1 MQKVARLA
9 ELQWLA
15 TARPEQLP
23 PPGDWWNVLLALAG
37 RGFGKTRMGAE
48 WVRQKA
54 WVNPGCRIAVVSP
67 TAGDVRKVCVEG
79 ESGMLSV
86 IPEAL
91 IENYNRSMGEIR
103 LVNGSLISTVS
114 AQEPG
119 RLRGP
124 QFHYAWADELAA
136 WDYPESWDQLNF
148 TLRLGQRPQVLVTT
162 TPRPVP
168 MVKDLLLRSDV
179 CIQRGRSYDNAAN
192 LAPAA
197 LAHLEATYGGTRLG
211 RQELEGELLEDVEGA
226 LWTRSQVEDCY
237 LPEAPSRLK
246 RIVVGVD
253 PAGGGAAEI
262 GIVVCGLGL
271 DGKGYVL
278 ADLSMAGSPDAWG
291 RAVVE
296 AYKGWGADRVV
307 VERNFGGDMA
317 EHTIR
322 TVDKAVPV
330 KMVTASRGKIPRAEP
345 VAALYEQHRVHH
357 AGRFPKLED
366 QMCTY
371 TAEDKVSPDR
381 MDAMVWALS
390 ELMITGRSVPDVGPG
405 GVTGPSKW

>member
-1 MQKVARLA
+1 
-9 ELQWLA
+9 
-15 TARPEQLP
+15 
-23 PPGDWWNVLLALAG
+23 
-37 RGFGKTRMGAE
+37 MGAE

-54 WVNPGCRIAVVSP
+54 WANPGCRMAVVSP

-79 ESGMLSV
+79 ESGLLSV

-91 IENYNRSMGEIR
+91 LVKDGYNRSTGEIR
-103 LVNGSLISTVS
+103 LINGSLISTVS
-114 AQEPG
+114 AMEPG

-136 WDYPESWDQLNF
+136 WDYPEAWDQLNF
-148 TLRLGQRPQVLVTT
+148 TLRLGQRPQVMVTT

-168 MVKDLLLRSDV
+168 MIRDLMARPDV

-226 LWTRSQVEDCY
+226 LWHRAQVEACY
-237 LPEAPSRLK
+237 LPEAPTLK
-246 RIVVGVD
+246 RVVVGVD
-253 PAGGGAAEI
+253 PAGGVAET
-262 GIVVCGLGL
+262 GIVVCGLGT

-296 AYKGWGADRVV
+296 AYHGWNADRVV

-322 TVDKAVPV
+322 TVDRQVPIR
-330 KMVTASRGKIPRAEP
+330 MVTASRGKILRAEP
-345 VAALYEQHRVHH
+345 VAAIYEQHRVHH
-357 AGRFPKLED
+357 VGRFPKLED

-371 TAEDKVSPDR
+371 TVEDKVSPDR
-381 MDAMVWALS
+381 LDALVWALN
-390 ELMITGRSVPDVGPG
+390 ELLVTGRTPPTRGPG
-405 GVTGPSKW
+405 SVTRESPWG

>member
-1 MQKVARLA
+1 
-9 ELQWLA
+9 
-15 TARPEQLP
+15 
-23 PPGDWWNVLLALAG
+23 
-37 RGFGKTRMGAE
+37 MGAE
-48 WVRQKA
+48 FVRQQA
-54 WVNPGCRIAVVSP
+54 WAHPGCRIAVVSP

-79 ESGMLSV
+79 ESGLLSV

-91 IENYNRSMGEIR
+91 IANYNRSMGEIR

-124 QFHYAWADELAA
+124 QFHFAWADELAA

-148 TLRLGQRPQVLVTT
+148 TLRLGLRPRVLVTT
-162 TPRPVP
+162 TPRPVQ
-168 MVKDLLLRSDV
+168 MVRDLLARADV
-179 CIQRGRSYDNAAN
+179 CVQRGRTMDNAAN

-226 LWTRSQVEDCY
+226 LWTRSQLEGCY
-237 LPEAPSRLK
+237 LPEAPRLK

-262 GIVVCGLGL
+262 GIVVAGLGV

-278 ADLSMAGSPDAWG
+278 ADVSMAGTPDAWG
-291 RAVVE
+291 RVAVE
-296 AYKGWGADRVV
+296 AYHGWQADRVV
-307 VERNFGGDMA
+307 VERNYGGDMA
-317 EHTIR
+317 EAVLR
-322 TVDKAVPV
+322 TADRTVPV

-345 VAALYEQHRVHH
+345 VAALYEQGRVHH
-357 AGRFPKLED
+357 VGRFPKLED

-371 TAEDKVSPDR
+371 TADDKVSPDR
-381 MDAMVWALS
+381 MDALVWALS
-390 ELMITGRSVPDVGPG
+390 ELMVTGHVVDLSVGPG
-405 GVTGPSKW
+405 GVGKTSAFR